1 LGKTTPG
8 DLDNPPMIL
17 LSNLLKENWDQI
29 FFELPQIRLKNILWD
44 QWYSGDNDV
53 TIRFNERVTTVFSD
67 EERKDISVICDPYGT
82 TTHFKFNVTIH
93 LFVRDFNMTN
103 QTDNI
108 PIETDYML
116 RIIDDWIARHPR
128 ILADQG
134 ISTMKV
140 NDADSSLPF
149 DNDQVTR
156 SQITVQMTCTKMYL

>member
-1 LGKTTPG
+1 
-8 DLDNPPMIL
+8 MIL

-108 PIETDYML
+108 PIETDTML
-116 RIIDDWIARHPR
+116 RFIDDWIARHPR

-149 DNDQVTR
+149 DNNQVTR